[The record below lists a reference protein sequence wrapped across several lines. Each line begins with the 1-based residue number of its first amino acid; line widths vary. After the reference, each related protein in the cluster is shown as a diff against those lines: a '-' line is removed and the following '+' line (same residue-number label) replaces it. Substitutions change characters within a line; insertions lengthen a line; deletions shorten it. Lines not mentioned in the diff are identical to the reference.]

1 MEKIVYKKIVKMESN
16 IFGTCSTYVLNS
28 RQYLHAQ
35 IIVFFPSKPKGGFK
49 GCSLF
54 SELQNLKYGIWLFLI
69 FLAYHIQ
76 LFTTTFGG
84 CIWTNY
90 FWVSTNMG

>member
-1 MEKIVYKKIVKMESN
+1 MEKIVYKNIVKMKSN
-16 IFGTCSTYVLNS
+16 IFGTCSTYGKYVLNS

-54 SELQNLKYGIWLFLI
+54 SELQNLKYGIWLFL
-69 FLAYHIQ
+69 F
-76 LFTTTFGG
+76 F
-84 CIWTNY
+84 
-90 FWVSTNMG
+90 